1 MKGVLSDNALEEYN
15 RNGFVRTGLHLEP
28 ATVQTI
34 RAQYRAMPA
43 TASNWSYFMLKDLS
57 HYAEGG
63 WGEFIANIQRK
74 LKARKIHRQIRNTVY
89 GKSIYGTS
97 DIVSEILE
105 ECVEG
110 GLASFFS
117 EVPLLVGHD
126 IYLESDQSNST
137 FGYHEDGYGWEIF
150 FQTEDDVTLYI
161 PLHDVDAS
169 TGGRL
174 IVDQQPDRNDKNGD
188 RNQWLCDFSKIC
200 RDYGATDSSGQ
211 VTRLSVEKSG
221 ERKKIAQHFNRLLL
235 ERSLRNSSKPSPE
248 EMQPVDSK
256 AGEVIIFNNKRFH
269 DVEPWKLSQNREIY
283 IIRCFPLFDIG
294 LTLPTEFL
302 NGDRCNRFLL
312 SPGVPGIKG
321 LSSMDELPPFVP
333 IPA

>member
-110 GLASFFS
+110 GLASFFPKS
-117 EVPLLVGHD
+117 RSLSGMTS
-126 IYLESDQSNST
+126 I
-137 FGYHEDGYGWEIF
+137 
-150 FQTEDDVTLYI
+150 
-161 PLHDVDAS
+161 
-169 TGGRL
+169 
-174 IVDQQPDRNDKNGD
+174 
-188 RNQWLCDFSKIC
+188 SKVI
-200 RDYGATDSSGQ
+200 R
-211 VTRLSVEKSG
+211 VIRLSVTTKMAMDGKSSF
-221 ERKKIAQHFNRLLL
+221 RPR
-235 ERSLRNSSKPSPE
+235 
-248 EMQPVDSK
+248 M
-256 AGEVIIFNNKRFH
+256 
-269 DVEPWKLSQNREIY
+269 
-283 IIRCFPLFDIG
+283 
-294 LTLPTEFL
+294 T
-302 NGDRCNRFLL
+302 
-312 SPGVPGIKG
+312 
-321 LSSMDELPPFVP
+321 
-333 IPA
+333 